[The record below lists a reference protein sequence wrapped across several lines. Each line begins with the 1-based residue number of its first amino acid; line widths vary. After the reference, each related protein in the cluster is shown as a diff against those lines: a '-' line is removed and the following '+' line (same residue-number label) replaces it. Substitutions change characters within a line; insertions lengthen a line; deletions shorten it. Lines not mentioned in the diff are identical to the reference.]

1 MSNKLSDAIGKYL
14 EDAFGNEQTERLRFK
29 YCLVTSSVDKGREI
43 HVTYQIEKKG
53 EDPDQCG
60 TCILPVVLKAENSNA
75 SNCIDF
81 SMHLVVLPKMKQIYE
96 DNLERC
102 GNSSSDANQSLL
114 RKDVNNP
121 DKSSNSDDDMYIPQ
135 FSLQY
140 NYCDD
145 NILVLENFTKFQ
157 CVKRSEMCFDKAEAV
172 IKKLAQFHAISMVYL
187 KEHPANGI
195 VFQTPP
201 LLAKDDVEKR
211 MHAAIKAVEEIFPQ
225 FEEICTKMRKNADS
239 FHQRITDL
247 LEKRRCQFKVIAL
260 GDLSMQNIIFDGK
273 CGRYSLFKNFES
285 CFIGSCGYD
294 LNFFFNACVSLKV
307 LALHRYDLLRVYHQ
321 HLTQILKCFDDC
333 FVPSLQTILDEVR
346 DLELFGFY
354 VLLCKMPFCDEE
366 SDFRKGY
373 VMEKSVVKTFAFE
386 EDYERVLHQ
395 EDIQEILKYGLDRF
409 NDLRLWDDNTNDNV
423 IKKEKQEDAYGFVM
437 LERQTI

>member
-1 MSNKLSDAIGKYL
+1 MPEMKRILEEYNKVWEDTKQKFGANYIYSEGNFLFLEYLQSQDYQRISDLSL
-14 EDAFGNEQTERLRFK
+14 P
-29 YCLVTSSVDKGREI
+29 I
-43 HVTYQIEKKG
+43 HVA
-53 EDPDQCG
+53 
-60 TCILPVVLKAENSNA
+60 KAT
-75 SNCIDF
+75 
-81 SMHLVVLPKMKQIYE
+81 
-96 DNLERC
+96 
-102 GNSSSDANQSLL
+102 L
-114 RKDVNNP
+114 R
-121 DKSSNSDDDMYIPQ
+121 
-135 FSLQY
+135 
-140 NYCDD
+140 
-145 NILVLENFTKFQ
+145 
-157 CVKRSEMCFDKAEAV
+157 
-172 IKKLAQFHAISMVYL
+172 KLAQFHASSLVYL
-187 KEHPANGI
+187 KKCPADDVIPKVPLLLANDEIERRLYAAIKIIEGYWPEFKDITTKLRSYVETINKSITGLMANKLSQYKIIALGEPSIKNMLVETIQRVTSNVRILDANVVFHPANGI

-225 FEEICTKMRKNADS
+225 FEEICTKMRKNVDS

-321 HLTQILKCFDDC
+321 HLTQILNFFDDC

-386 EDYERVLHQ
+386 EDYERVLHE

-437 LERQTI
+437 LERLTI